1 MNHASETSL
10 LLEERL
16 KATGWQIVT
25 TVMWGVMAA
34 VLAIFGQHCLEQ
46 ARPIFPMID
55 QNFGLWQNG
64 YAVAL
69 LAFALAWL
77 AALMQRL
84 NLLLDCRD
92 RIKVQRRIDEEKARR
107 ERAREERRAQQ
118 LQAAA
123 AAAAAPEIIR
133 PPRFKPGRSTKFD
146 Y

>member
-1 MNHASETSL
+1 MNHVSETCL

-16 KATGWQIVT
+16 KATSWQIVT

-34 VLAIFGQHCLEQ
+34 ALAIFGQHCLEQ

-77 AALMQRL
+77 AALMQKL

-92 RIKVQRRIDEEKARR
+92 RLKVRQRIDEENARR
-107 ERAREERRAQQ
+107 EQAREERRAQR

-123 AAAAAPEIIR
+123 AAAAEPEIVR
-133 PPRFKPGRSTKFD
+133 PRRVKAGRSTKFD